1 MNYEGYYVTFNK
13 MYGMCGMYMEGHIKD
28 IYQFPFWLE
37 QGFSHCEMGLQSLP
51 HFPSKPSCR
60 VVT

>member
-28 IYQFPFWLE
+28 IYIRYKIQTELKIYR
-37 QGFSHCEMGLQSLP
+37 QI
-51 HFPSKPSCR
+51 
-60 VVT
+60 